1 MSGTSNTK
9 GKAMAEP
16 GGVDW
21 LRKLALAPVAAVLLL
36 SAMAAI
42 VAAVAFLAVFLPLAY
57 LFARARLFLFNRT
70 HKVLGPA
77 KSAEFE
83 EYR

>member
-1 MSGTSNTK
+1 
-9 GKAMAEP
+9 
-16 GGVDW
+16 
-21 LRKLALAPVAAVLLL
+21 VLLL

-57 LFARARLFLFNRT
+57 VFARARLFLFNRT

-77 KSAEFE
+77 KPNSFE
-83 EYR
+83 EHR